1 MKPKIDVT
9 MIGFREVVKNLQQ
22 ITGKTFRE
30 VVDAEAGHILRN
42 TIDKIPKATTA
53 KIIKY
58 TLPEGIN
65 YKRGT
70 GGRKVTI
77 DDDGK
82 LYHVGKPVIDT
93 ISTAHS
99 SGTKYKYPKGRW
111 MGQKGK
117 NNKRFARY
125 VQKQKAKATERI
137 LRKGLSASQFY
148 AISVALNLPLPKKP
162 PAYITKASHYQ
173 IIKKFIGNS
182 NRKGFGS
189 IYQLALG
196 SKGLR
201 FSRPTRAQANLTNSV
216 NRRKKFFIDRIQGRT
231 PKALKKFM
239 PKNYPLLFR

>member
-42 TIDKIPKATTA
+42 AVDRVPKMTIA
-53 KIIKY
+53 KVVKY
-58 TLPEGIN
+58 TLPEGVS
-65 YKRGT
+65 YRKAT
-70 GGRKVTI
+70 GERKVTI

-82 LYHVGKPVIDT
+82 LYHVGKPVLET
-93 ISTAHS
+93 GS
-99 SGTKYKYPKGRW
+99 TKYKYPKGRW

-125 VQKQKAKATERI
+125 IQKQKAKAKERI

-148 AISVALNLPLPKKP
+148 AMSVALNLPMPKKP

-173 IIKKFIGNS
+173 IVKKFIGNS
-182 NRKGFGS
+182 KRVGVGS
-189 IYQLALG
+189 IYQLSLG

-201 FSRPTRAQANLTNSV
+201 FSRPTRAQANLTNSL

>member
-1 MKPKIDVT
+1 

-22 ITGKTFRE
+22 ITGKSFKQ

-42 TIDKIPKATTA
+42 AVDKVPKLTTA
-53 KIIKY
+53 KVVKY
-58 TLPEGIN
+58 TLPEGVT
-65 YKRGT
+65 YKKGT
-70 GGRKVTI
+70 GKRLITI

-82 LYHVGKPVIDT
+82 LYHVGKPIVDT
-93 ISTAHS
+93 MASAHS
-99 SGTKYKYPKGRW
+99 SGLVYKYPKGRW

-117 NNKRFARY
+117 NNKRFAKY
-125 VQKQKAKATERI
+125 IQKQKAKANERI

-148 AISVALNLPLPKKP
+148 AMSVALNLPLPKKL

-173 IIKKFIGNS
+173 IVKKFLGNS
-182 NRKGFGS
+182 KRVGVGS
-189 IYQLALG
+189 IYQLSLG
-196 SKGLR
+196 SSGLK
-201 FSRPTRAQANLTNSV
+201 FSRPTRAQANLTNSL